1 MLAKKVKYT
10 DFDGN
15 EREETFYFNLSK
27 TELMRLQ
34 VSADGGLV
42 ARITKMLERQDSKE
56 ILDTFEWLI
65 LTSYGEKSDD
75 GRKFEKVRDGHKL
88 AEDFKQTNAYEVL
101 FSEVTSDTQHAID
114 FFNGVIDPS
123 VMKEI
128 NAAQKD
134 TNVVPIPTK

>member
-10 DFDGN
+10 DFDDN

-101 FSEVTSDTQHAID
+101 FSEVTSDTQRAID

-134 TNVVPIPTK
+134 ANVVPIPTK

>member
-1 MLAKKVKYT
+1 MLVKKVKYT

-134 TNVVPIPTK
+134 ANVVPIPTK